1 MRYLTLVS
9 LLLASCAMWAAC
21 SSAPER
27 QYFGISYT
35 VSRETALTK
44 PRFPVT
50 LRIKEPD
57 IVLAYDRP
65 QIVYRYD
72 PYRFKYYNYKF
83 WVAKPQQM
91 LAEIVY
97 RHLKQA
103 NLFNEV
109 SLVFQREVP
118 QYELEGEIAAIE
130 EYDSGDKW
138 YAHLALSFRL
148 VRFEDRQVVWTFSF
162 DETREVFNR
171 EPVYVVRAMSEL
183 MDEQMVLFIEG
194 VEAAMAGEPVF
205 GGEAI
210 AP

>member
-1 MRYLTLVS
+1 MRYFIAIS
-9 LLLASCAMWAAC
+9 LLAALTAGSGC

-35 VSRETALTK
+35 LAKEDALSK

-50 LRIKEPD
+50 LRIKEPG

-91 LAEIVY
+91 LAEIVH
-97 RHLKQA
+97 RHLKHA
-103 NLFNEV
+103 NLFDEV
-109 SLVFQREVP
+109 SLSFQRQVP

-148 VRFEDRQVVWTFSF
+148 VRFEDRQVIWTFGF
-162 DETREVFNR
+162 DETREVFNK

-183 MDEQMVLFIEG
+183 VDEQMVLFLEGIEK
-194 VEAAMAGEPVF
+194 AMAQESLPGT
-205 GGEAI
+205 GGSM
-210 AP
+210 P